1 MLKRKE
7 LVPLL
12 QGLKVSLL
20 YYLLESFFVGHIDS
34 EVKISEYELVVMVL
48 HYVVLVL
55 KGAVE
60 GFGEDLPQVAL
71 TACKLFLA
79 AS

>member
-1 MLKRKE
+1 MLNRKE

-12 QGLKVSLL
+12 QGLKVSLV
-20 YYLLESFFVGHIDS
+20 YLLDSFFVGHIDS
-34 EVKISEYELVVMVL
+34 EVKISENELVVMVL

-60 GFGEDLPQVAL
+60 
-71 TACKLFLA
+71 
-79 AS
+79 